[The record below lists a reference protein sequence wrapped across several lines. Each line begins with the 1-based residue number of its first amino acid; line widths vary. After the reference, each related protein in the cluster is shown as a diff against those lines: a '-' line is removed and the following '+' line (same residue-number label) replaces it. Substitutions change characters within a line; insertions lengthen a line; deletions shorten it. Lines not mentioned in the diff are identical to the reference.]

1 MSVAK
6 ISHTILD
13 WRDILQLFMKEKI
26 QLWLMWQNTILKVF
40 IQIVHEKDFEFNCDH
55 CGKNF
60 TKVFN
65 LEICIQTLHESHKTL
80 DWILKITAVYKYK
93 KFNCDQCGKYFA
105 RACNLKVLIQNV
117 HEIYSWIEL
126 WTLWQ
131 IFHQSIQ
138 FVGNLSQNQN
148 PEAQWNMIVI
158 LVENHPLNLKI

>member
-1 MSVAK
+1 
-6 ISHTILD
+6 
-13 WRDILQLFMKEKI
+13 MK
-26 QLWLMWQNTILKVF
+26 VC
-40 IQIVHEKDFEFNCDH
+40 IQILHEKDFEFNCDH

-80 DWILKITAVYKYK
+80 DWILKITAVYENK

-148 PEAQWNMIVI
+148 SEAQRNYDCDSCGKSSTYII
-158 LVENHPLNLKI
+158 RKS

>member
-1 MSVAK
+1 MC
-6 ISHTILD
+6 
-13 WRDILQLFMKEKI
+13 
-26 QLWLMWQNTILKVF
+26 
-40 IQIVHEKDFEFNCDH
+40 IQILHEKDFEFNCDH

-138 FVGNLSQNQN
+138 FVGNLLQNQN
-148 PEAQWNMIVI
+148 SEAQRNYDCVVI
-158 LVENHPLNLKI
+158 LVENHPLT